1 MNKINYPIYS
11 ISNGLEEDTVFISG
25 GNGKGFLNGLVYIR
39 VTKDAKELLKSMEFP
54 DVVSATATCH
64 KNKNYVAMAVGSQIK
79 LYNKNFFE
87 LNNFDTKCENTIFH
101 SLEFSRDCSQLLA
114 VDGDNNLFLFSIP
127 DLQFISCYPL
137 QTQKDTKNLYT
148 KATFFNVSKK
158 EHLIALVNED
168 YFKLLKTDQN
178 LSEICSYSDIF
189 QFEPC
194 GIFTHD
200 DIVVVTGV
208 NYSLLQSAIIEMKIV
223 NQRVISSR
231 IVHPVPDLISAAVSS
246 KSTLAIGTSIGDGF
260 ILNLNSLGRQRVV
273 RKISKKT
280 ITALCPCNSFI
291 VVGNEVGSIS
301 YVPNHARIEQ
311 FCFLVVALI
320 FALVFSISMIVYIN
334 T

>member
-25 GNGKGFLNGLVYIR
+25 GNGKGSLNGLVYIR
-39 VTKDAKELLKSMEFP
+39 VTKDAKELLKSLEFP
-54 DVVSATATCH
+54 DVVSATATNH
-64 KNKNYVAMAVGSQIK
+64 KKKDFIAMAVGSQVK
-79 LYNKNFFE
+79 LYNRNFFE
-87 LNNFDTKCENTIFH
+87 LNYFDTNCKNTIFH
-101 SLEFSRDCSQLLA
+101 SLEFSKDCTQLLA
-114 VDGDNNLFLFSIP
+114 VDGDNNLYLFSIP
-127 DLQFISCYPL
+127 DFNFISCFPN
-137 QTQKDTKNLYT
+137 QNNTKNLYT
-148 KATFFNVSKK
+148 KATFFNLPNN
-158 EHLIALVNED
+158 ERCIALVNED
-168 YFKLLKTDQN
+168 FFKLLTSDQN
-178 LSEICSYSDIF
+178 LTEICSYSDIF
-189 QFEPC
+189 HFEPC

-208 NYSLLQSAIIEMKIV
+208 NYKLLQSAIIEMKIV
-223 NQRVISSR
+223 DKRVISSR
-231 IVHPVPDLISAAVSS
+231 IVHPVPDIITATVPS
-246 KSTLAIGTSIGDGF
+246 KSTLAIATSIGDVF

-273 RKISKKT
+273 RKISKKK